1 MSLGQ
6 LGWVR
11 VGNGWQAGYRNG
23 SGKTTLI
30 AGAPI
35 LAQPGSLAGLGD
47 LVPMPLPTEWGPT
60 VIPPGASAGPGADD
74 YDYTAPYPGP
84 GGGGAGG
91 GGGTPGALVSVPN
104 PTTGPAFPWGRQPII
119 PDGLLPPTLQRG
131 NPLLRRWVWGSGNVW
146 DRRLRHKAQMWAYVR
161 AHGGL
166 KSCCRIPEL
175 GAPIWDYP
183 PWMVMP
189 SQGEK
194 IEEMFSQPLTAFQSG
209 GVFTGLDV
217 VVGQFTVDNGYDG
230 VINRFV
236 CQFTG
241 DGFAD
246 FSGNIVWRL
255 KVANRYA
262 RNLGNVTNSY
272 GSFQTAFSVP
282 LQDNIRLVSQ
292 QTVYLIANVPV
303 DSPIS
308 SGVIAA
314 GVFGWQYPR
323 R

>member
-11 VGNGWQAGYRNG
+11 VSQGWQMGYKAPNG
-23 SGKTTLI
+23 STTLI
-30 AGAPI
+30 PGAPVM
-35 LAQPGSLAGLGD
+35 AQPGSLQGMGD
-47 LVPMPLPTEWGPT
+47 LVPMPLPDQASPDIIPAGAFVGGGPN
-60 VIPPGASAGPGADD
+60 
-74 YDYTAPYPGP
+74 APYPANAP
-84 GGGGAGG
+84 L
-91 GGGTPGALVSVPN
+91 PGAVQLGVSP
-104 PTTGPAFPWGRQPII
+104 PTTGPAYPWGSQPII
-119 PDGLLPPTLQRG
+119 PDSLLPPALQRG
-131 NPLLRRWVWGSGNVW
+131 NPLLRRWVWGPGNVW
-146 DRRLRHKAQMWAYVR
+146 DRRIRHKSQTWGYIR
-161 AHGGL
+161 SHGGI

-194 IEEMFSQPLTAFQSG
+194 IEEMFSQPLTAFQDG
-209 GVFTGLDV
+209 GGGFSGLDV
-217 VVGQFTVDNGYDG
+217 VIGQFTVDNGYDG
-230 VINRFV
+230 VLNRFV
-236 CQFTG
+236 VQFTG
-241 DGFAD
+241 DGFQD

-272 GSFQTAFSVP
+272 GNFQTAFSVP

-292 QTVYLIANVPV
+292 QTVYLIANVPAS
-303 DSPIS
+303 SPIS